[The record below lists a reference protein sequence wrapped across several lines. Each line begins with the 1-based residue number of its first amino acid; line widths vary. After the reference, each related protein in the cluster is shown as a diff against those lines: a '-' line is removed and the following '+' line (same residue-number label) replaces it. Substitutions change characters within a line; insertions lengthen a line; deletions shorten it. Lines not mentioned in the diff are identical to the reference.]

1 MRFSNGDGKINL
13 QDIMLAMNM
22 YQKNTKPMFMNGI
35 AAAGLDGDVS
45 SVSLRDLMMILNI
58 IKQG

>member
-1 MRFSNGDGKINL
+1 M